1 MYMLQHEQQLGSC
14 NDLHIPLSRLVL
26 YARSIH
32 KSMLGCKT
40 SHSPQLFSV
49 IMTAMPL
56 VLNAMELDMYTLR
69 TCSMVCQ
76 ILTECLRQTWIAIWS
91 ISHVNSGAQKMSAT
105 VVIVWVNPL
114 ENKHVLQTMVCCS
127 LLT

>member
-1 MYMLQHEQQLGSC
+1 
-14 NDLHIPLSRLVL
+14 
-26 YARSIH
+26 
-32 KSMLGCKT
+32 
-40 SHSPQLFSV
+40 
-49 IMTAMPL
+49 MPL